1 MTDMQYRMLGNSGL
15 FISSFSLGSWVTFK
29 NQVNTKSAVE
39 MMALSY
45 DKGINFFDNAE
56 VYADGQSEI
65 IMGDALKKLKWSRDS
80 YCISSKVFWG
90 GDKPTQ
96 RGLNRK
102 HVIEGCENA
111 LKRLQLDYLDLYYC
125 HRPDLD
131 TPIVETLRA
140 MDTLI
145 KQGKILYWG
154 TSEWSA
160 EQITEAYT
168 LAERYHLTP
177 PTMEQPQYNLLH
189 RERVE
194 KEYASL
200 YKKYGMGTTTWS
212 PLSSG
217 ILTGKYSQGI
227 PEGSRLS
234 LESFSWL
241 REIYETPEGKKKLE
255 IASNL
260 LDFAAELGTSLAQ
273 LSLAWCLKNPNVS
286 SVILGA
292 SRTEQIEDNIKALD
306 IMDLL
311 TEEVMNKIEEIT
323 DNRPEPHIDWKEH

>member
-1 MTDMQYRMLGNSGL
+1 MSDMKYRKLGNSGL
-15 FISSFSLGSWVTFK
+15 FLSSFSLGSWVTFK
-29 NQVNTKSAVE
+29 NQINTKSAVD

-56 VYADGQSEI
+56 VYADGESEI
-65 IMGDALKKLKWSRDS
+65 IMGEALKKLKWSRDT

-90 GDKPTQ
+90 GDRPTQ

-111 LKRLQLDYLDLYYC
+111 LRRLQLDYLDLYFC

-131 TPIVETLRA
+131 TPIIETIRA
-140 MDTLI
+140 MDTLV

-168 LAERYHLTP
+168 ISERYHLTP

-194 KEYASL
+194 KEYSSL
-200 YKKYGMGTTTWS
+200 YSKYGMGTTTWS

-217 ILTGKYSQGI
+217 ILTGKYSAGI
-227 PEGSRLS
+227 PDGSRLS

-241 REIYETPEGKKKLE
+241 KEIYETPEGKKKLE
-255 IASNL
+255 IAANL
-260 LDFAAELGTSLAQ
+260 LEFSAELGTNLAQ

-286 SVILGA
+286 TIILGA
-292 SRTEQIEDNIKALD
+292 SRLEQIEDNIKALD
-306 IMDLL
+306 VIDLL
-311 TEEVMNKIEEIT
+311 TDEVMEKIEEIT
-323 DNRPEPHIDWKEH
+323 NNRPEPHIDWKEH

>member
-1 MTDMQYRMLGNSGL
+1 MTYRKLGNSGL
-15 FISSFSLGSWVTFK
+15 FLSSFSLGSWVTFK
-29 NQVNTKSAVE
+29 NQINTKSAIE

-45 DKGINFFDNAE
+45 DRGINFFDNAE
-56 VYADGQSEI
+56 VYADGESEI
-65 IMGDALKKLKWSRDS
+65 IMGESLKKLNWSRDS

-96 RGLNRK
+96 RGLSRK
-102 HVIEGCENA
+102 HVIEGCNNA

-131 TPIVETLRA
+131 TPIIETLRA
-140 MDTLI
+140 MHTLI
-145 KQGKILYWG
+145 LSGKILYWG

-168 LAERYHLTP
+168 LAEKYHLTP
-177 PTMEQPQYNLLH
+177 PTVEQPQYNILH

-194 KEYASL
+194 KEYSAL
-200 YKKYGMGTTTWS
+200 YSKYGLGTTTWS

-217 ILTGKYSQGI
+217 ILTGKYANGI

-241 REIYETPEGKKKLE
+241 REMYETEEGKLKLE
-255 IASNL
+255 IASKL
-260 LDFAAELGTSLAQ
+260 QDLAVEMGISLTN

-292 SRTEQIEDNIKALD
+292 SRLEQIEDNLGALD
-306 IMDLL
+306 VVAML
-311 TEEVMNKIEEIT
+311 TDEVMEKIELIT
-323 DNRPEPHIDWKEH
+323 NNRPEPHVDWKKH

>member
-1 MTDMQYRMLGNSGL
+1 MSDMQYRMLGNSGL
-15 FISSFSLGSWVTFK
+15 FVSSFSLGSWVTFK
-29 NQVNTKSAVE
+29 NQINTKSAVE

-56 VYADGQSEI
+56 VYADGQSEV

-90 GDKPTQ
+90 GDRPTQ

-111 LKRLQLDYLDLYYC
+111 LRRFQLDYLDLYYC

-140 MDTLI
+140 MDTLV

-194 KEYASL
+194 KEYSSL

-227 PEGSRLS
+227 PDGSRLA

-255 IASNL
+255 IAANL
-260 LDFAAELGTSLAQ
+260 LEFSAELGVSLAQ

-286 SVILGA
+286 TVILGA
-292 SRTEQIEDNIKALD
+292 SRLEQIEDNVKALD
-306 IMDLL
+306 ILEVL
-311 TEEVMNKIEEIT
+311 TDEVMEKIEEIT
-323 DNRPEPHIDWKEH
+323 NNRPEPHIDWKEH

>member
-1 MTDMQYRMLGNSGL
+1 MSDMQYRMLGNSGL
-15 FISSFSLGSWVTFK
+15 FLSSFSLGSWVTFK
-29 NQVNTKSAVE
+29 NQVNTKSAVD

-56 VYADGQSEI
+56 VYEDGESEVM
-65 IMGDALKKLKWSRDS
+65 MGEALKKLKWSRDS

-111 LKRLQLDYLDLYYC
+111 LRRLQLDYLDLYYC
-125 HRPDLD
+125 HRPDID

-140 MDTLI
+140 MDTLV

-154 TSEWSA
+154 TSEWSVD
-160 EQITEAYT
+160 QITEAYT

-194 KEYASL
+194 KEYSNL
-200 YKKYGMGTTTWS
+200 YKKYGMGTTIWS

-217 ILTGKYSQGI
+217 ILTGKYSAGI
-227 PEGSRLS
+227 PEGSRLA

-260 LDFAAELGTSLAQ
+260 LDFSAELGTNLAQ

-292 SRTEQIEDNIKALD
+292 SKLEQIEDNLKALD
-306 IMDLL
+306 VLPLL

-323 DNRPEPHIDWKEH
+323 DNRPEPHVNWKNH

>member
-1 MTDMQYRMLGNSGL
+1 MSEMQYRMLGNSGL
-15 FISSFSLGSWVTFK
+15 FLSSFSLGSWVTFK
-29 NQVNTKSAVE
+29 NQINTKSAVE

-45 DKGINFFDNAE
+45 DRGINFFDNAE
-56 VYADGQSEI
+56 VYADGESEI
-65 IMGDALKKLKWSRDS
+65 IMGEALKKLKWTRDS

-102 HVIEGCENA
+102 HVIEGCNNA
-111 LKRLQLDYLDLYYC
+111 LKRMQLEYLDLYYC

-140 MDTLI
+140 MDTLV

-154 TSEWSA
+154 TSEWSV

-194 KEYASL
+194 KEYSSL
-200 YKKYGMGTTTWS
+200 YKNFGMGTTVWS

-217 ILTGKYSQGI
+217 ILTGKYSAGI

-234 LESFSWL
+234 LDSFSWL
-241 REIYETPEGKKKLE
+241 RELYETPEGKKKLE

-260 LDFAAELGTSLAQ
+260 LDFSAELGISLVE
-273 LSLAWCLKNPNVS
+273 LSLAWCLKNENVS

-292 SRTEQIEDNIKALD
+292 SRLEQIEDNLKALD
-306 IMDLL
+306 AIPLL
-311 TEEVMNKIEEIT
+311 TKEVMDKIEEIT
-323 DNRPEPHIDWKEH
+323 NNRPEPHVDWKKH

>member
-1 MTDMQYRMLGNSGL
+1 MKYRKLGNSGL
-15 FISSFSLGSWVTFK
+15 FLSSFSLGSWVTFK
-29 NQVNTKSAVE
+29 NQINTKSAVD

-56 VYADGQSEI
+56 VYADGESEI
-65 IMGDALKKLKWSRDS
+65 IMGEALKKLKWSRDT

-90 GDKPTQ
+90 GDRPTQ

-111 LKRLQLDYLDLYYC
+111 LRRLQLDYLDLYFC

-131 TPIVETLRA
+131 TPIIETIRA
-140 MDTLI
+140 MDTLV

-168 LAERYHLTP
+168 ISERYHLTP

-194 KEYASL
+194 KEYSSL
-200 YKKYGMGTTTWS
+200 YSKYGMGTTTWS

-217 ILTGKYSQGI
+217 ILTGKYSAGI
-227 PEGSRLS
+227 PDGSRLS

-241 REIYETPEGKKKLE
+241 KEIYETPEGKKKLE
-255 IASNL
+255 IAANL
-260 LDFAAELGTSLAQ
+260 LEFSAELGTNLAQ

-286 SVILGA
+286 TIILGA
-292 SRTEQIEDNIKALD
+292 SRLEQIEDNIKALD
-306 IMDLL
+306 VIDLL
-311 TEEVMNKIEEIT
+311 TDEVMEKIEEIT
-323 DNRPEPHIDWKEH
+323 NNRPEPHIDWKEH

>member
-1 MTDMQYRMLGNSGL
+1 MSDMQYRMLGNSGL
-15 FISSFSLGSWVTFK
+15 FLSSFSLGSWVTFK
-29 NQVNTKSAVE
+29 NQINTKSAVD

-56 VYADGQSEI
+56 VYADGESEI
-65 IMGDALKKLKWSRDS
+65 IMGDALKKLKWTRDS

-125 HRPDLD
+125 HRPDID

-140 MDTLI
+140 MDTLVR
-145 KQGKILYWG
+145 QGKILYWG
-154 TSEWSA
+154 TSEWSSD
-160 EQITEAYT
+160 QITEAYT

-177 PTMEQPQYNLLH
+177 PTVEQPQYNLLH

-194 KEYASL
+194 KEYSNL
-200 YKKYGMGTTTWS
+200 YKKYGMGTTVWS

-217 ILTGKYSQGI
+217 ILTGKYSAGI
-227 PEGSRLS
+227 PEGSRLA

-260 LDFAAELGTSLAQ
+260 LDFSAELGVSLAQ
-273 LSLAWCLKNPNVS
+273 LALAWCLKNPNVS

-292 SRTEQIEDNIKALD
+292 SRLEQIEDNLKALD
-306 IMDLL
+306 VLPLL

-323 DNRPEPHIDWKEH
+323 DNRPEPHVNWKNH